1 MACSAP
7 RRVPRVVFYR
17 LGNMVDARRQLEELL
32 VVSPHSR
39 QAQALKEACEQQ
51 IVREGLVGIGI
62 GSAVLGVA
70 ALAIGLAFG
79 ARR

>member
-1 MACSAP
+1 M
-7 RRVPRVVFYR
+7 
-17 LGNMVDARRQLEELL
+17 
-32 VVSPHSR
+32 SPHSR

-51 IVREGLVGIGI
+51 IMREGLVGIGI

-70 ALAIGLAFG
+70 AVAIGLAFG